1 MMHIL
6 QSNRNMELIDILVEK
21 KELLTSILKIA
32 KKQEL
37 LLNSDDIQALLEV
50 IQVRQNLISEI
61 SILDSI
67 LTKNK
72 SQFEPQYETSIVKEI
87 IAEIH
92 VVLQEIAGEDA
103 DNCLEAEKKVIIYRE
118 HIRNLK
124 QNKSRL
130 ASYQNQNTN
139 NDGVYFDAKK

>member
-1 MMHIL
+1 MHIL